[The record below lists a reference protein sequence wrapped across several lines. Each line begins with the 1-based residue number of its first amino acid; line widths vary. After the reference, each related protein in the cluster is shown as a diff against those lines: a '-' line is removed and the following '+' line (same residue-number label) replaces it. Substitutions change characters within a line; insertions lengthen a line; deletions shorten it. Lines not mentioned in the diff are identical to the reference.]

1 MWFLLTVIACPIH
14 SYGTIWRAGLTRGD
28 RIVPRAGFN
37 EHKGWIVWCCTLLV
51 SPSVTLCS
59 FTFSSEWMNTSCT
72 TASIC
77 IMMRDDPE
85 TIKGGG
91 WSLLSQRWVNCM
103 VIVPSGLAHYLLL
116 YAFMDSPSESSAS
129 SNMVVEEDI
138 KRKLKKMHRLLHC
151 MDTEGGCR
159 LENVD

>member
-1 MWFLLTVIACPIH
+1 
-14 SYGTIWRAGLTRGD
+14 
-28 RIVPRAGFN
+28 
-37 EHKGWIVWCCTLLV
+37 
-51 SPSVTLCS
+51 
-59 FTFSSEWMNTSCT
+59 
-72 TASIC
+72 
-77 IMMRDDPE
+77 MMCDDPD

-138 KRKLKKMHRLLHC
+138 KDIKRKLKKMQRLLHC
-151 MDTEGGCR
+151 MDTEGGHR
-159 LENVD
+159 IENVD